1 MSLAGLAVS
10 VCVLALPAV
19 AAGASASRIATDGAS
34 ATSAGTARVSGS
46 GDPDGLST
54 TVRAYY
60 APAGDQWCVSHGAE
74 GTHGETGTH
83 ELGSGNVEISE
94 ILVELSGLDPSSEYC
109 TELVAENADGTT
121 YGGQVRFTTPT
132 PPVIESESVSHV
144 TTTDATLEAT
154 IDPLGRETTYVV
166 YLEAPSC
173 REDGPGACEASGG
186 RPIYEGKIPAGPSGV
201 TVSVDLGR
209 SGHAL
214 SSGTFYGYRVI
225 ATNTTDGVEATSY
238 GQLKTFITDGP
249 RVSRLEP
256 DSGPTSGGTRI
267 TIFGNIL
274 ENTRSGS
281 VYFGSVKGRIVEE
294 ECGGICEIAPYTM
307 LTVESPPHEAGTV
320 DVTVENEQGYVSA
333 MNPGDHFTYVSSGGG
348 SPSEV
353 LTGSAEATPTGYKLN
368 GKLNPDG
375 LPTTYYY
382 EYIGSNEVECLD
394 IEPGLE
400 RCWHETAHVGPITGN
415 TQQEVPPIE
424 VTGLTV
430 GVTYH
435 YRLVASNADRTVF
448 GNEASFTVTAKGA
461 PSEVVTEP
469 AEATPNGFRLNGK
482 LNPDG
487 LPTTYFYEYASD
499 TCDEGCT
506 PMKTAVVGPLT
517 GDTQREVP
525 AVEVTGLTAREYW
538 YRLVASNGDGTEG
551 GAVVMFTTLPGG
563 PSGQAKEE
571 PKSEPPAPLVTPLAV
586 TSSPIK
592 TTTKPKSLTKAQKLA
607 NALNACESKPKK
619 QRATCKRQARKKY
632 NKTNYKIGK
641 QASKR
646 K

>member
-1 MSLAGLAVS
+1 MSLGGLTAS
-10 VCVLALPAV
+10 VFVLALPAV
-19 AAGASASRIATDGAS
+19 AAGASAPRIATDGTS
-34 ATSAGTARVSGS
+34 ATSARTARVSGS

-60 APAGDQWCVSHGAE
+60 ALAGEQWCVSHGTE
-74 GTHGETGTH
+74 GMHGETGTH
-83 ELGSGNVEISE
+83 ELGSGNVEISG

-109 TELVAENADGTT
+109 TELVAENADGTA
-121 YGGQVRFTTPT
+121 YGGQVRFATPT
-132 PPVIESESVSHV
+132 SPAIESESVSHI
-144 TTTDATLEAT
+144 TGSDATLEAQ
-154 IDPLGRETTYVV
+154 IDPKGKETTYVF

-173 REDGPGACEASGG
+173 QESGPGACEGTGG
-186 RPIYEGKIPAGPSGV
+186 KAIYEGKIPAGTASV
-201 TVSVDLGR
+201 KVSVDLASVGQT
-209 SGHAL
+209 L
-214 SSGTFYGYRVI
+214 SPGTIYGYRI
-225 ATNTTDGVEATSY
+225 TATGETDGVRATSY
-238 GQLKTFITDGP
+238 GSEKTFTTFGP
-249 RVSRLEP
+249 TVSRLEP

-267 TIFGNIL
+267 TIFGDIL

-294 ECGGICEIAPYTM
+294 ECGGICEIAPYTI
-307 LTVESPPHEAGTV
+307 LTVESPPHEAGSV

-333 MNPGDHFTYVSSGGG
+333 INPGDHFTYVSSGGG

-353 LTGSAEATPTGYKLN
+353 LTGSAEATPTGYKLK

-424 VTGLTV
+424 VTGLTA

-435 YRLVASNADRTVF
+435 YRLVASNADRTMF

-461 PSEVVTEP
+461 PGEVVTEP
-469 AEATPNGFRLNGK
+469 AEATPNGFRLKGK

-551 GAVVMFTTLPGG
+551 GAVVMFTTLPEG
-563 PSGQAKEE
+563 PSGQAKQE
-571 PKSEPPAPLVTPLAV
+571 PKSEPAPLVTPLVV
-586 TSSPIK
+586 TSPPIK
-592 TTTKPKSLTKAQKLA
+592 TTTKYKPLTKAQKLA
-607 NALNACESKPKK
+607 NALKACENRPKK
-619 QRATCKRQARKKY
+619 QRATCKKQARKKY
-632 NKTNYKIGK
+632 GKTSYELQNRQAGK
-641 QASKR
+641 
-646 K
+646 

>member
-10 VCVLALPAV
+10 VCVALALPAV
-19 AAGASASRIATDGAS
+19 AAASAPR
-34 ATSAGTARVSGS
+34 S

-60 APAGDQWCVSHGAE
+60 APASEQWCVSHGAE
-74 GTHGETGTH
+74 GTHAETGAH

-109 TELVAENADGTT
+109 TELVAENADGTA

-132 PPVIESESVSHV
+132 PPAIESESVLHV

-154 IDPLGRETTYVV
+154 INPLGRETTYVF

-173 REDGPGACEASGG
+173 REDGPGACEVSGG
-186 RPIYEGKIPAGPSGV
+186 RPIYEGKIPAGTSGV
-201 TVSVDLGR
+201 TVSVNLGKV
-209 SGHAL
+209 GHTL
-214 SSGTFYGYRVI
+214 SSGTFYGYRVT

-256 DSGPTSGGTRI
+256 DSGPVSGGTRI

-281 VYFGSVKGRIVEE
+281 VYFGSVKGRIIEE
-294 ECGGICEIAPYTM
+294 ECDGMCEIMPYTM
-307 LTVESPPHEAGTV
+307 LVVESPPHEVGTV
-320 DVTVENEQGYVSA
+320 NVTVENEQGYVSA
-333 MNPGDHFTYVSSGGG
+333 INPGDQFTYVSSPGAP
-348 SPSEV
+348 PSEV
-353 LTGSAEATPTGYKLN
+353 VTGSTEATPSGYKLK
-368 GKLNPDG
+368 GKLNPGG

-382 EYIGSNEVECLD
+382 EYIGSNEIECLD

-400 RCWHETAHVGPITGN
+400 RCWHETAHVGPITGD

-469 AEATPNGFRLNGK
+469 AEATPNGFRLKGK

-487 LPTTYFYEYASD
+487 LPTTYYYEYASD

-517 GDTQREVP
+517 GDTQEEVL
-525 AVEVTGLTAREYW
+525 AVEVTDLTAGQYW
-538 YRLVASNGDGTEG
+538 YRLVASNADGTEG
-551 GAVVMFTTLPGG
+551 AAVLTFKVPPESPAPGG
-563 PSGQAKEE
+563 QTKQE
-571 PKSEPPAPLVTPLAV
+571 PTSEPPLFPGPPLIAVSPLVKTVPRTGPL
-586 TSSPIK
+586 TR
-592 TTTKPKSLTKAQKLA
+592 AQKLA
-607 NALNACESKPKK
+607 DALKACEHKPKK
-619 QRATCKRQARKKY
+619 RRAACEKQARKTY
-632 NKTNYKIGK
+632 SAAVSTGRRQSVIV
-641 QASKR
+641 R
-646 K
+646 